1 MIGVARA
8 GLAAELRVAFGAAV
22 RDPLYR
28 NSLSLMAVTVLTS
41 ALGYVYW
48 VLAARAY
55 PPATVGSASTLIAAM
70 ILAANLA
77 GVGLGSA
84 LIGRLAGCTTER
96 QRAGAFRAA
105 LILAIGG
112 GTIAGFAAALALPHL
127 LGTGCVGAIDQLLLV
142 IGAPLWSVAAVV
154 DARFVAELA
163 AARALV
169 RNGAFALLKLG
180 LLAMAVAAIGGS
192 GAELLLASWVFA
204 TAASAAPALVRRSR
218 VRGVAARAVIGGNT
232 TVGAGAVPP
241 RPSTESKGEL
251 RRDLGALL
259 RHTAGNHGTGL
270 GEMAWRYLLPV
281 LTTARL
287 SPAETAYGAIA
298 WMIGGLAFMISSAV
312 STALFAHGVRHR
324 DTGGALRR
332 GSALIAVG
340 LAPAMLLCLLAG
352 GKVLALLGPGYAAHA
367 TALLTLLCAAAL
379 PDAITNLATMSL
391 RVRGKLGW
399 AAALNL
405 GMAGIA
411 LGLAWLLLP
420 RLGIIGGGW
429 AWLAAQLAGSLAVLV
444 AVLRTR
450 RTGRATI
457 RRKGEDDG
465 VLQPRPPVGLTSG
478 LTLH

>member
-1 MIGVARA
+1 MIGAARIR
-8 GLAAELRVAFGAAV
+8 LATELRGGIGAAV
-22 RDPLYR
+22 RDTLYR
-28 NSLSLMAVTVLTS
+28 NSISLMAVTVLTS

-55 PPATVGSASTLIAAM
+55 PAATVGSASTLIAAM

-105 LILAIGG
+105 LILALGG
-112 GTIAGFAAALALPHL
+112 GTMAGTAAALALPL
-127 LGTGCVGAIDQLLLV
+127 ILGTGRVGGIDQLLLA
-142 IGAPLWSVAAVV
+142 IGAPLWSVASVV

-163 AARALV
+163 AAKALL
-169 RNGAFALLKLG
+169 RNGAFALLKLA
-180 LLAMAVAAIGGS
+180 LLVVAVMATGGS
-192 GAELLLASWVFA
+192 GAELLLASWVIA
-204 TAASAAPALVRRSR
+204 TAASAAPALLQRPRRM
-218 VRGVAARAVIGGNT
+218 GVTAPASVGGDPAS
-232 TVGAGAVPP
+232 GAGSGVPSRP
-241 RPSTESKGEL
+241 RMSTGEL

-259 RHTAGNHGTGL
+259 RHAVGNHGAGL

-287 SPAETAYGAIA
+287 SPAETAYGAMA
-298 WMIGGLAFMISSAV
+298 WMISGLAFMISSAV

-324 DTGGALRR
+324 DTVGALRR
-332 GSALIAVG
+332 GVALIAFG

-352 GKVLALLGPGYAAHA
+352 GRVLALLGPGYAAHA
-367 TALLTLLCAAAL
+367 TALLTLLCVAAL

-391 RVRGKLGW
+391 RVRGELGW

-429 AWLAAQLAGSLAVLV
+429 AWLAAQSAGSLAVLI
-444 AVLRTR
+444 AALRR
-450 RTGRATI
+450 RLGAHGGPAT
-457 RRKGEDDG
+457 
-465 VLQPRPPVGLTSG
+465 L
-478 LTLH
+478 